1 MSHFESIEEH
11 IEVVVAKSI
20 SKPVPDQEM
29 DEDYLCLSPDSV
41 HLTTFV
47 NSLDW
52 LKVL

>member
-1 MSHFESIEEH
+1 MSHLKPIEEH

-20 SKPVPDQEM
+20 GEPVPDQEM
-29 DEDYLCLSPDSV
+29 DEDYLCLRPDSV

-52 LKVL
+52 LEVL